1 MYLFYEHELKKLLI
15 HMGITPNYKGY
26 GYIVSAMRIIFVEPD
41 CLQHVTKE
49 LYPEIAKQYQ
59 TDWRAVERSVRSAL
73 LRSWEREI
81 SKIVWAMGKGTT
93 LCGKISFHSLYVF
106 SLGVR
111 RKSNIKRHKLNFTG
125 KRQ

>member
-1 MYLFYEHELKKLLI
+1 MQALLKQAIVQLRF
-15 HMGITPNYKGY
+15 YKGY

-73 LRSWEREI
+73 LRSWERESEKFQKLFGLWEKEPPSVAKFLSI
-81 SKIVWAMGKGTT
+81 
-93 LCGKISFHSLYVF
+93 LYMYF
-106 SLGVR
+106 LLEYEE
-111 RKSNIKRHKLNFTG
+111 KAI
-125 KRQ
+125 